1 MPHDEIQLNRII
13 LPKERRLTRRGIV
26 YYSWV
31 KSSRRNCF
39 YLLPL
44 KKCEKYVRLAGGAAF
59 ISAVLFLTFRMFYEP
74 GKWRD
79 FLIAG
84 GVLNGLTLLL
94 TFSYCRNAVRTL
106 RLLPRLPIA
115 VADLDRGVL
124 KALPPDAG
132 TPLAGRNF
140 HSAILQNRFRIHDP
154 QRQGEDL
161 ELLRIFAHLER
172 ALRRLRKNRRSEPQ
186 TASLRRFED
195 SGKHLS
201 VFHAHAFPATNP
213 ECRLFPVRQVESS
226 KLCFPSVPQK
236 KLNY

>member
-84 GVLNGLTLLL
+84 GVLNGPLEAACGLVDH
-94 TFSYCRNAVRTL
+94 AVKFVFGHGGYL
-106 RLLPRLPIA
+106 R
-115 VADLDRGVL
+115 
-124 KALPPDAG
+124 
-132 TPLAGRNF
+132 
-140 HSAILQNRFRIHDP
+140 
-154 QRQGEDL
+154 
-161 ELLRIFAHLER
+161 
-172 ALRRLRKNRRSEPQ
+172 
-186 TASLRRFED
+186 
-195 SGKHLS
+195 
-201 VFHAHAFPATNP
+201 
-213 ECRLFPVRQVESS
+213 
-226 KLCFPSVPQK
+226 
-236 KLNY
+236 

>member
-124 KALPPDAG
+124 KIRNLSNLPFLQTPGRRWQVEISSLQYCRIDSAYMIRNGREKIWNYFGYSPTWSALFVGFGKTAD
-132 TPLAGRNF
+132 R
-140 HSAILQNRFRIHDP
+140 
-154 QRQGEDL
+154 
-161 ELLRIFAHLER
+161 
-172 ALRRLRKNRRSEPQ
+172 NRRQLLFVGSRIPENIFQ
-186 TASLRRFED
+186 FFTLTLSLQPIRNADYSRFD
-195 SGKHLS
+195 
-201 VFHAHAFPATNP
+201 
-213 ECRLFPVRQVESS
+213 R
-226 KLCFPSVPQK
+226 
-236 KLNY
+236 